1 MPPLKTIAFAL
12 VFVASPIQAAPVLPT
27 FEPAARAVSTWR
39 QEALDNLLLRTDLA
53 DQIRA
58 GATPSLARCVK
69 LNNYWCVKRAGW
81 NGEIASDGE
90 GHVAFA
96 SAREGAAVAA
106 LLLKRYYI
114 DFDRKTAMA
123 IVSHWA
129 PAPCGTSVAGLSRAK
144 MSAAH
149 DPVSPAPTGLSQ
161 TLRARWLAGHRRGFA
176 NKISRKAPPPRRSVI
191 ADHIERGLPTPTI
204 ALGLNIPTRPMTLDA
219 LLRASPNA
227 PPSRSMLGMPYK
239 KVTSYPAPRL
249 SLDSATRCGGDGIR
263 IAAYAAKAASGIAAS
278 TDTDL
283 GLFKA
288 DGTPTPN
295 LALLMDNMAQVEIGP
310 LGAKPSLIAAGIAA
324 AFDPGRNTVKP

>member
-1 MPPLKTIAFAL
+1 M
-12 VFVASPIQAAPVLPT
+12 QAAPVLPT
-27 FEPAARAVSTWR
+27 FEPVARAVSTWR
-39 QEALDNLLLRTDLA
+39 QEAIDNLLLRTDVA

-96 SAREGAAVAA
+96 SAQEGAAVAA

-114 DFDRKTAMA
+114 DFDRKTAKA

-129 PAPCGTSVAGLSRAK
+129 PASCGTSVAGISRANG
-144 MSAAH
+144 SATH
-149 DPVSPAPTGLSQ
+149 DPVSPAPAGLSQ
-161 TLRARWLAGHRRGFA
+161 TLRARWLAGHTRGFVT
-176 NKISRKAPPPRRSVI
+176 KISRKAPSPRRSAV
-191 ADHIERGLPTPTI
+191 ADHVERLLPTPTI
-204 ALGLNIPTRPMTLDA
+204 ALGLKIPTKPMTLDA

-227 PPSRSMLGMPYK
+227 PPSRSMLGMPFRK
-239 KVTSYPAPRL
+239 LASHPAPRL
-249 SLDSATRCGGDGIR
+249 SLDSATDCGGDEIR
-263 IAAYAAKAASGIAAS
+263 IASYAAKAASGIAAS
-278 TDTDL
+278 TDADL

-295 LALLMDNMAQVEIGP
+295 LALLMNNMAHVEIGP
-310 LGAKPSLIAAGIAA
+310 LGAKPSLISAGIAA
-324 AFDPGRNTVKP
+324 AFDPARNAVKP